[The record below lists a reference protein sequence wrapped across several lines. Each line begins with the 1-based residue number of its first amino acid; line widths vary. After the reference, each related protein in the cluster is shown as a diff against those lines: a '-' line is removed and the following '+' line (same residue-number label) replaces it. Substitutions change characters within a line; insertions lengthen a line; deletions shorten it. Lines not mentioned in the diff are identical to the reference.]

1 MDFTTPV
8 PERSGTPAQRGGPST
23 PQAGMASVDASSP
36 LVGTDARKAKQ
47 AERLASRARVRSSIR
62 RDLSG
67 KDSSVPP
74 VGSQQDAEQPAAEED
89 IEEGIPASTIKFGAA
104 KLFNENVPE
113 MSKDTEVLDIVY
125 QMMPDGIVGDLMT
138 GSDSNLEV
146 IMRACYN
153 SEVLNLA
160 EYRDILGA
168 FQSPQSMSQKDL
180 EECIKQ
186 VVIQATTA
194 MLFNEVCPYIDHATK
209 AIASKYIEE
218 SVYFQIRD
226 DVATSHCT
234 QLEEDFKLCIA
245 KMIKCMKSLNDIKI
259 ARDNIR
265 DESIQ
270 VTEARSLLDPNS
282 STFIEDLT
290 EANSKQDSFTTKWN
304 QCETAR
310 RLVTDDLIGYAMTFC
325 NRPVPTSTIKMITK
339 PLALKEKYWTETE
352 NAAYA
357 RELFI
362 IMMDFLVQ
370 DPGNHYMLL
379 PIVHLICNMQLH
391 DDKLILPP
399 NSISLCTGPAIEF
412 DPDMLELYMIQN
424 KVLYETMNRLF
435 PNMIRKLRSKR
446 DFECTKGESITVK
459 VEQDDGVMAFFQ
471 LYMIHADR
479 SSTYRIDLRNKI
491 EHSPALF
498 IAGNITKTVD
508 RLVPICEEAMRFK
521 VTADYD
527 VSVKAIATILVKRST
542 FFQPLM
548 AKYVMDV
555 QSTQRADVP
564 TSLMSLLMEVES
576 IVRESHI
583 SSNQQAAVISDAKRL
598 TAQANLVFD
607 DGTDSPTSEGADE
620 IEMSSNPEVAKKQ
633 IAALAKIVTHC
644 QNKACTAKISDKRI
658 KWQKEQIEKGEKSFA
673 NGQLDANTNVLCY
686 NCYDKLK
693 KGGKVFKEDGTEC
706 KIKSKGT
713 GRLAR
718 ASIAKAKADKAVRHD
733 EILQSLM
740 DELEA
745 ENNPTKTEFE
755 TISPADLI
763 KMCKEDK
770 KQYLDKYLKWYA
782 TDASS
787 EKATAGSA
795 SVSLNC

>member
-1 MDFTTPV
+1 M
-8 PERSGTPAQRGGPST
+8 
-23 PQAGMASVDASSP
+23 DASSP
-36 LVGTDARKAKQ
+36 LVGTEARKAKQ

-67 KDSSVPP
+67 KGSSVPP

-146 IMRACYN
+146 IMRTCYN

-290 EANSKQDSFTTKWN
+290 EANSKQDSFTTKRN

-718 ASIAKAKADKAVRHD
+718 ASIAKARADKAVRHD

-740 DELEA
+740 DEPEA
-745 ENNPTKTEFE
+745 ENDPTKTEFE

>member
-1 MDFTTPV
+1 M
-8 PERSGTPAQRGGPST
+8 
-23 PQAGMASVDASSP
+23 DASSP
-36 LVGTDARKAKQ
+36 LVGTEARKAKQ

-290 EANSKQDSFTTKWN
+290 EANSKQDSFTTKRN

-718 ASIAKAKADKAVRHD
+718 ASVAKAKADKAVRHD

-740 DELEA
+740 DEPEA
-745 ENNPTKTEFE
+745 ENNPTKIIRVRDTNTVFVPAVEVPLFIQQCLSALPYMGS
-755 TISPADLI
+755 TTTSP
-763 KMCKEDK
+763 
-770 KQYLDKYLKWYA
+770 
-782 TDASS
+782 
-787 EKATAGSA
+787 
-795 SVSLNC
+795 

>member
-1 MDFTTPV
+1 M
-8 PERSGTPAQRGGPST
+8 
-23 PQAGMASVDASSP
+23 DASSP

-146 IMRACYN
+146 IMRTCYN

-290 EANSKQDSFTTKWN
+290 EANSKQDSFTTKRN

-527 VSVKAIATILVKRST
+527 VSVKTIATILVKRST

>member
-1 MDFTTPV
+1 
-8 PERSGTPAQRGGPST
+8 
-23 PQAGMASVDASSP
+23 MASVDASSP
-36 LVGTDARKAKQ
+36 LVGTEARKAKQ

-146 IMRACYN
+146 IMRTCYN

-290 EANSKQDSFTTKWN
+290 EANSKQDSFTTKRN

-555 QSTQRADVP
+555 QSKQRADVP

-718 ASIAKAKADKAVRHD
+718 ASLAKAKADKAVRHD

-740 DELEA
+740 DEPEA

>member
-1 MDFTTPV
+1 M
-8 PERSGTPAQRGGPST
+8 
-23 PQAGMASVDASSP
+23 DASSP
-36 LVGTDARKAKQ
+36 LVGTEARKAKQ

-146 IMRACYN
+146 IMRTCYN

-290 EANSKQDSFTTKWN
+290 EANSKQDSFTTKRN

-521 VTADYD
+521 VTTDYD

-718 ASIAKAKADKAVRHD
+718 ASIAKARADKAVRHD

-740 DELEA
+740 DEPEA
-745 ENNPTKTEFE
+745 EDVPTKTEFE

>member
-1 MDFTTPV
+1 M
-8 PERSGTPAQRGGPST
+8 
-23 PQAGMASVDASSP
+23 DASSP

-146 IMRACYN
+146 IMRTCYN

-290 EANSKQDSFTTKWN
+290 EANSKQDSFTTKRN

-718 ASIAKAKADKAVRHD
+718 ASLAKAKADKAVRHD

-740 DELEA
+740 DEPEA

>member
-1 MDFTTPV
+1 M
-8 PERSGTPAQRGGPST
+8 
-23 PQAGMASVDASSP
+23 DASSP
-36 LVGTDARKAKQ
+36 LVGTEARKAKQ

-290 EANSKQDSFTTKWN
+290 EANSKQDSFTTKRN

-740 DELEA
+740 DEPEA
-745 ENNPTKTEFE
+745 ENDPTKTEFE

>member
-1 MDFTTPV
+1 M
-8 PERSGTPAQRGGPST
+8 
-23 PQAGMASVDASSP
+23 DASSP
-36 LVGTDARKAKQ
+36 LVGTEARKAKQ

-89 IEEGIPASTIKFGAA
+89 IEEGIPASTIKFSAA

-146 IMRACYN
+146 IMRTCYN

-168 FQSPQSMSQKDL
+168 FQSSQSMSQKDL

-290 EANSKQDSFTTKWN
+290 EANSKQDSFTTKRN

-598 TAQANLVFD
+598 TAQANLVFN

-718 ASIAKAKADKAVRHD
+718 ASVAKAKADKAVRHD

-740 DELEA
+740 DEPEA
-745 ENNPTKTEFE
+745 ENAPIKTEFE

>member
-1 MDFTTPV
+1 M
-8 PERSGTPAQRGGPST
+8 
-23 PQAGMASVDASSP
+23 DASSP

-146 IMRACYN
+146 IMRTCYN

-290 EANSKQDSFTTKWN
+290 EANSKQDSFTTKRN

-740 DELEA
+740 DEPEA
-745 ENNPTKTEFE
+745 EDVPTKTEFE

>member
-1 MDFTTPV
+1 M
-8 PERSGTPAQRGGPST
+8 
-23 PQAGMASVDASSP
+23 DASSP
-36 LVGTDARKAKQ
+36 LVGTEARKAKQ

-146 IMRACYN
+146 IMRTCYN

-218 SVYFQIRD
+218 SDYFQIRD

-290 EANSKQDSFTTKWN
+290 EANSKQDSFTTKRN

-718 ASIAKAKADKAVRHD
+718 ASIAKARADKAVRHD

-740 DELEA
+740 DEPEA
-745 ENNPTKTEFE
+745 ENDPTKTEFE

>member
-1 MDFTTPV
+1 
-8 PERSGTPAQRGGPST
+8 
-23 PQAGMASVDASSP
+23 
-36 LVGTDARKAKQ
+36 
-47 AERLASRARVRSSIR
+47 VRSSIR

-290 EANSKQDSFTTKWN
+290 EANSKQDSFTTKRN

-412 DPDMLELYMIQN
+412 DLDMLELYMIQN

-740 DELEA
+740 DEPEA
-745 ENNPTKTEFE
+745 EDVPTKTEFE

>member
-1 MDFTTPV
+1 M
-8 PERSGTPAQRGGPST
+8 
-23 PQAGMASVDASSP
+23 DASSP
-36 LVGTDARKAKQ
+36 LVGTEARKAKQ

-146 IMRACYN
+146 IMRTCYN

-290 EANSKQDSFTTKWN
+290 EANSKQDSFTTKRN

-718 ASIAKAKADKAVRHD
+718 ASLAKAKADKAVRHD

-740 DELEA
+740 DEPEA

>member
-1 MDFTTPV
+1 M
-8 PERSGTPAQRGGPST
+8 
-23 PQAGMASVDASSP
+23 DASSP

-67 KDSSVPP
+67 KGSSVPP

-146 IMRACYN
+146 IMRTCYN

-290 EANSKQDSFTTKWN
+290 EANSKQDSFTTKRN

-576 IVRESHI
+576 IVQESHI

-718 ASIAKAKADKAVRHD
+718 ASLAKAKADKAVRHD

-740 DELEA
+740 DEPEA

>member
-1 MDFTTPV
+1 M
-8 PERSGTPAQRGGPST
+8 
-23 PQAGMASVDASSP
+23 DASSP
-36 LVGTDARKAKQ
+36 LVGTEARKAKQ

-67 KDSSVPP
+67 KGSSVPP

-146 IMRACYN
+146 IMRTCYN

-290 EANSKQDSFTTKWN
+290 EANSKQDSFTTKRN

-718 ASIAKAKADKAVRHD
+718 ASIAKARADKAVRHD

-740 DELEA
+740 DEPEA

>member
-1 MDFTTPV
+1 M
-8 PERSGTPAQRGGPST
+8 
-23 PQAGMASVDASSP
+23 DASSP
-36 LVGTDARKAKQ
+36 LVGTEARKAKQ

-146 IMRACYN
+146 IMRTCYN

-290 EANSKQDSFTTKWN
+290 EANSKQDSFTTKRN

-527 VSVKAIATILVKRST
+527 VSVKTIATILVKRST

-718 ASIAKAKADKAVRHD
+718 ASLAKAKADKAVRHD

-740 DELEA
+740 DEPEA
-745 ENNPTKTEFE
+745 ENAPIKTEFE

>member
-1 MDFTTPV
+1 M
-8 PERSGTPAQRGGPST
+8 
-23 PQAGMASVDASSP
+23 DASSP
-36 LVGTDARKAKQ
+36 LVGTEARKAKQ

-89 IEEGIPASTIKFGAA
+89 IEEGIPASTIKFSAA

-146 IMRACYN
+146 IMRTCYN

-168 FQSPQSMSQKDL
+168 FQNPQSMSQTAL
-180 EECIKQ
+180 EECIKRL
-186 VVIQATTA
+186 VIQATTA

-218 SVYFQIRD
+218 SDYFQIRD

-290 EANSKQDSFTTKWN
+290 EANSKQDSFTTKRN

-718 ASIAKAKADKAVRHD
+718 ASLAKAKADKAVRHD

-740 DELEA
+740 DEPEA

>member
-1 MDFTTPV
+1 M
-8 PERSGTPAQRGGPST
+8 
-23 PQAGMASVDASSP
+23 DASSP
-36 LVGTDARKAKQ
+36 LVGAEARKAKQ

-89 IEEGIPASTIKFGAA
+89 IEEGIPASTIKFSAA

-125 QMMPDGIVGDLMT
+125 EMMPDGIVGDLMT

-146 IMRACYN
+146 IMRTCYN

-290 EANSKQDSFTTKWN
+290 EANSKQDSFTTKRN

-399 NSISLCTGPAIEF
+399 NSISLCTGLAIEF

-555 QSTQRADVP
+555 QSKQRADVP

-718 ASIAKAKADKAVRHD
+718 ASLAKAKADKAVRHD

-740 DELEA
+740 DEPEA

>member
-1 MDFTTPV
+1 
-8 PERSGTPAQRGGPST
+8 
-23 PQAGMASVDASSP
+23 
-36 LVGTDARKAKQ
+36 
-47 AERLASRARVRSSIR
+47 
-62 RDLSG
+62 
-67 KDSSVPP
+67 
-74 VGSQQDAEQPAAEED
+74 
-89 IEEGIPASTIKFGAA
+89 
-104 KLFNENVPE
+104 
-113 MSKDTEVLDIVY
+113 
-125 QMMPDGIVGDLMT
+125 
-138 GSDSNLEV
+138 
-146 IMRACYN
+146 
-153 SEVLNLA
+153 
-160 EYRDILGA
+160 
-168 FQSPQSMSQKDL
+168 
-180 EECIKQ
+180 
-186 VVIQATTA
+186 
-194 MLFNEVCPYIDHATK
+194 
-209 AIASKYIEE
+209 
-218 SVYFQIRD
+218 
-226 DVATSHCT
+226 
-234 QLEEDFKLCIA
+234 
-245 KMIKCMKSLNDIKI
+245 
-259 ARDNIR
+259 
-265 DESIQ
+265 
-270 VTEARSLLDPNS
+270 
-282 STFIEDLT
+282 
-290 EANSKQDSFTTKWN
+290 
-304 QCETAR
+304 
-310 RLVTDDLIGYAMTFC
+310 
-325 NRPVPTSTIKMITK
+325 MITK

-362 IMMDFLVQ
+362 IMMDFLAQ
-370 DPGNHYMLL
+370 DPANHYMLL

-576 IVRESHI
+576 IVWESHI

>member
-1 MDFTTPV
+1 M
-8 PERSGTPAQRGGPST
+8 
-23 PQAGMASVDASSP
+23 DASSP

-47 AERLASRARVRSSIR
+47 AERLASCARVRSSIR

-146 IMRACYN
+146 IMRTCYN

-290 EANSKQDSFTTKWN
+290 EANSKQDSFTTKRN

-740 DELEA
+740 DEPEA
-745 ENNPTKTEFE
+745 EDVPTKTEFE

>member
-1 MDFTTPV
+1 M
-8 PERSGTPAQRGGPST
+8 
-23 PQAGMASVDASSP
+23 DASSP
-36 LVGTDARKAKQ
+36 LVGTEARKAKQ

-146 IMRACYN
+146 IMRTCYN

-218 SVYFQIRD
+218 SVYFQTRD

-391 DDKLILPP
+391 DDNKLILPQ

-435 PNMIRKLRSKR
+435 PM
-446 DFECTKGESITVK
+446 
-459 VEQDDGVMAFFQ
+459 
-471 LYMIHADR
+471 
-479 SSTYRIDLRNKI
+479 
-491 EHSPALF
+491 
-498 IAGNITKTVD
+498 
-508 RLVPICEEAMRFK
+508 
-521 VTADYD
+521 
-527 VSVKAIATILVKRST
+527 
-542 FFQPLM
+542 
-548 AKYVMDV
+548 
-555 QSTQRADVP
+555 
-564 TSLMSLLMEVES
+564 
-576 IVRESHI
+576 
-583 SSNQQAAVISDAKRL
+583 
-598 TAQANLVFD
+598 
-607 DGTDSPTSEGADE
+607 
-620 IEMSSNPEVAKKQ
+620 
-633 IAALAKIVTHC
+633 
-644 QNKACTAKISDKRI
+644 
-658 KWQKEQIEKGEKSFA
+658 
-673 NGQLDANTNVLCY
+673 
-686 NCYDKLK
+686 
-693 KGGKVFKEDGTEC
+693 
-706 KIKSKGT
+706 
-713 GRLAR
+713 GR
-718 ASIAKAKADKAVRHD
+718 
-733 EILQSLM
+733 
-740 DELEA
+740 
-745 ENNPTKTEFE
+745 
-755 TISPADLI
+755 
-763 KMCKEDK
+763 
-770 KQYLDKYLKWYA
+770 
-782 TDASS
+782 
-787 EKATAGSA
+787 
-795 SVSLNC
+795 

>member
-1 MDFTTPV
+1 M
-8 PERSGTPAQRGGPST
+8 
-23 PQAGMASVDASSP
+23 DASSP
-36 LVGTDARKAKQ
+36 LVGTEARKAKQ

-146 IMRACYN
+146 IMRTCYN

-290 EANSKQDSFTTKWN
+290 EANSKQDSFTTKRN

-370 DPGNHYMLL
+370 DPANHYMLL

-740 DELEA
+740 DEPEA
-745 ENNPTKTEFE
+745 EDAPTKTEFE

>member
-1 MDFTTPV
+1 M
-8 PERSGTPAQRGGPST
+8 
-23 PQAGMASVDASSP
+23 DASSP

-290 EANSKQDSFTTKWN
+290 EANSKQDSFTTKRN

-718 ASIAKAKADKAVRHD
+718 ASVAKAKADKAVRHD

-740 DELEA
+740 DEPEA
-745 ENNPTKTEFE
+745 ENAPIKTEFE

>member
-1 MDFTTPV
+1 M
-8 PERSGTPAQRGGPST
+8 
-23 PQAGMASVDASSP
+23 DASSP
-36 LVGTDARKAKQ
+36 LVGTEARKAKQ

-146 IMRACYN
+146 IMRTCYN

-290 EANSKQDSFTTKWN
+290 EANSKQDSFTTKRN

-718 ASIAKAKADKAVRHD
+718 ASIAKARADKAVRHD

-740 DELEA
+740 DEPEA
-745 ENNPTKTEFE
+745 ENDPTKTEFE

>member
-1 MDFTTPV
+1 M
-8 PERSGTPAQRGGPST
+8 
-23 PQAGMASVDASSP
+23 DASSP

-62 RDLSG
+62 RDLSAG

-74 VGSQQDAEQPAAEED
+74 VGSQQDAEQPAAEEG

-146 IMRACYN
+146 IMRTCYN

-168 FQSPQSMSQKDL
+168 FQNTQSMSQKDL

-290 EANSKQDSFTTKWN
+290 EANSKQDSFTTKRN

-740 DELEA
+740 DEPEA

>member
-1 MDFTTPV
+1 M
-8 PERSGTPAQRGGPST
+8 
-23 PQAGMASVDASSP
+23 DASSP

-146 IMRACYN
+146 IMRTCYN

-265 DESIQ
+265 DESIL

-290 EANSKQDSFTTKWN
+290 EANSKQDSFTTKRN

-718 ASIAKAKADKAVRHD
+718 ASLAKAKADKAVRHD

-740 DELEA
+740 DEPEA

>member
-1 MDFTTPV
+1 M
-8 PERSGTPAQRGGPST
+8 
-23 PQAGMASVDASSP
+23 DASSP

-62 RDLSG
+62 RDLSVG

-290 EANSKQDSFTTKWN
+290 EANSKQDSFTTKRN

-412 DPDMLELYMIQN
+412 DLDMLELYMIQN

-527 VSVKAIATILVKRST
+527 VSVKAIATTLVKRST

-576 IVRESHI
+576 IVQESHI

-706 KIKSKGT
+706 KIKSKGM
-713 GRLAR
+713 GRLVR

>member
-1 MDFTTPV
+1 M
-8 PERSGTPAQRGGPST
+8 
-23 PQAGMASVDASSP
+23 DASSP
-36 LVGTDARKAKQ
+36 LVGTEARKAKQ

-146 IMRACYN
+146 IMRTCYN

-290 EANSKQDSFTTKWN
+290 EANSKQDSFTTKRN

-555 QSTQRADVP
+555 QSKQRADVP

-576 IVRESHI
+576 IVQESHI

-718 ASIAKAKADKAVRHD
+718 ASLAKAKADKAVRHD

-740 DELEA
+740 DEPEA
-745 ENNPTKTEFE
+745 ENDPTKTEFE

>member
-1 MDFTTPV
+1 M
-8 PERSGTPAQRGGPST
+8 
-23 PQAGMASVDASSP
+23 DASSP
-36 LVGTDARKAKQ
+36 LVGTEARKAKQ

-89 IEEGIPASTIKFGAA
+89 IEEGIPASTIKFSAA

-146 IMRACYN
+146 IMRTCYN

-265 DESIQ
+265 DESIL

-290 EANSKQDSFTTKWN
+290 EANSKQDSFTTKRN

-718 ASIAKAKADKAVRHD
+718 ASLAKAKADKAVRHD

-740 DELEA
+740 DEPEA

>member
-1 MDFTTPV
+1 M
-8 PERSGTPAQRGGPST
+8 
-23 PQAGMASVDASSP
+23 DASSP
-36 LVGTDARKAKQ
+36 LVGTEARKAKQ

-146 IMRACYN
+146 IMRTCYN

-290 EANSKQDSFTTKWN
+290 EANSKQDSFTTKRN

-740 DELEA
+740 DEPEA